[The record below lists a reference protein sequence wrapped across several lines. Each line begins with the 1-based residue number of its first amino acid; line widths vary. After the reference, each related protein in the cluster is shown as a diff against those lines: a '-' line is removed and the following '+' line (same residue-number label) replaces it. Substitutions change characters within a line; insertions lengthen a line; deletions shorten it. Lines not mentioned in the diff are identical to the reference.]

1 MEIVIIIYLSMVLD
15 IVLGG
20 VIQDYF
26 KIFSFLLVWNKNLG
40 YHTDWPVAK
49 PLWICPWYS
58 YEIKYFFNLHSSL
71 CLMTSKLVKKSLQK
85 ICNPWF
91 LHLPVYICRTIH
103 SRAEL

>member
-40 YHTDWPVAK
+40 YHTD
-49 PLWICPWYS
+49 
-58 YEIKYFFNLHSSL
+58 
-71 CLMTSKLVKKSLQK
+71 
-85 ICNPWF
+85 
-91 LHLPVYICRTIH
+91 
-103 SRAEL
+103 